1 MTPREIVAR
10 AWAITK
16 KERQLRHWGYSSA
29 LLQTL
34 LNVKLITYQSWFF
47 YLYVIKGETI
57 SFFAMEELF
66 LTVMSAGAAWT
77 LIITIFAMILIE
89 LVYPHFAK
97 GAIIGLAAKAH
108 LKQEVKGGLVL
119 AIYNFGAVFVAHEV
133 LVLSSLTTVIT
144 IGSLMI
150 RYGPTGDLLWVPIGM
165 LIFLWIFSCILKF
178 LAAFAEEAIVI
189 HKMGPFEA
197 IGRSIKLILSHLGH
211 VFFLFLLLFVISMRI
226 LLNVA
231 MVVVIPAVVIGTGLL
246 LTQFLSPAL
255 SYSIGGVI
263 GLVLVAAASYFFA
276 YLMVFKQTV
285 WTITYLE
292 LSSMKDLDIIEEAT
306 KDEKAAEKQLEEEHA

>member
-16 KERQLRHWGYSSA
+16 KERSLRRWGYSSA

-66 LTVMSAGAAWT
+66 LRIMSPATAWT

-119 AIYNFGAVFVAHEV
+119 GIYNFGAIFIAHEI
-133 LVLSSLTTVIT
+133 LVLSSITTVVT

-150 RYGPTGDLLWVPIGM
+150 RYGPGGDLLLLPLGM
-165 LIFLWIFSCILKF
+165 LGFLWVFSCILKF
-178 LAAFAEEAIVI
+178 FAAFAEEAIVI
-189 HKMGPFEA
+189 DKMGPFEA
-197 IGRSIKLILSHLGH
+197 IGKSVKMILSHLGH
-211 VFFLFLLLFVISMRI
+211 VFFLFLLLFVISLRI

-231 MVVVIPAVVIGTGLL
+231 MILVIPGVVIGIGLL

-255 SYSIGGVI
+255 SYTIGGIV
-263 GLVLVAAASYFFA
+263 GLALVAGASYFFA
-276 YLMVFKQTV
+276 YLMIFKQTV

-292 LSSMKDLDIIEEAT
+292 LSSLKDVDIIKE
-306 KDEKAAEKQLEEEHA
+306 KDEEEKNGEGHE